1 MLDKP
6 GITDVVDVMDIDEIN
21 NDNFDSGDDVDD
33 ITTQRKKRIRELMQQ
48 EGESNIGKTFFYV
61 GQTFSTKH
69 EFKQQSQLHAMESKR
84 EIVLVKNDDRRL
96 KGVCW
101 GERSDQE
108 KSWRKREMN
117 IECPWEIYVSKV
129 GKSETWQVKTFHD
142 EHKCLFSRD
151 ILQCTY
157 EFLASKL
164 VDKIPSNPNLPTKA
178 VKVQFES
185 EYGVNITK
193 QKAYRALKHNCD
205 PDLPTRVFK
214 RVYISLCPLK
224 KGFKAL
230 GTDLIGLDGAFMK
243 EPTTGHVLTTF
254 GVDSNNGIYP
264 VAYAIVESQSC
275 NSWSQF
281 LDYLGKNLELNK
293 RSNFTFISDRQ
304 KGLINA
310 VERIYPSA
318 KHRFCLRH
326 LQQNMKKN
334 WNGKAY
340 KDHLW
345 RCATTTT
352 VPKFELCMQDL
363 RRFNKGCWDYL
374 VKIKPQH
381 WARSHFSGRAKTDI
395 LLNNMC
401 EVLNRWLVDGRDKP
415 IITALEFIRE
425 YLMKRI
431 VNVHNTISKCSG
443 PLTPGATKVFEGI
456 KKEAEK
462 YTVMFIGSNKY
473 QVNGPHDDQC
483 VVHMEHTSCV
493 CRK

>member
-1 MLDKP
+1 
-6 GITDVVDVMDIDEIN
+6 
-21 NDNFDSGDDVDD
+21 
-33 ITTQRKKRIRELMQQ
+33 
-48 EGESNIGKTFFYV
+48 
-61 GQTFSTKH
+61 
-69 EFKQQSQLHAMESKR
+69 
-84 EIVLVKNDDRRL
+84 
-96 KGVCW
+96 
-101 GERSDQE
+101 
-108 KSWRKREMN
+108 MN

-142 EHKCLFSRD
+142 KHKCLFSRD
-151 ILQCTY
+151 IPQCTY

-193 QKAYRALKHNCD
+193 QKAYRALKLAIKTVKGDYQEQYSHLRDYLLELVKCNPDTTVHVQTEQCD

-214 RVYISLCPLK
+214 RDLK
-224 KGFKAL
+224 
-230 GTDLIGLDGAFMK
+230 
-243 EPTTGHVLTTF
+243 
-254 GVDSNNGIYP
+254 
-264 VAYAIVESQSC
+264 
-275 NSWSQF
+275 
-281 LDYLGKNLELNK
+281 
-293 RSNFTFISDRQ
+293 
-304 KGLINA
+304 
-310 VERIYPSA
+310 
-318 KHRFCLRH
+318 
-326 LQQNMKKN
+326 
-334 WNGKAY
+334 
-340 KDHLW
+340 
-345 RCATTTT
+345 
-352 VPKFELCMQDL
+352 
-363 RRFNKGCWDYL
+363 RFNEGCWDYL

-431 VNVHNTISKCSG
+431 VNVRNTISKCSG

-462 YTVMFIGSNKY
+462 YTVMFSGSNTY

-483 VVHMEHTSCV
+483 VVDMEHRSCV
-493 CRK
+493 CRKWELTGMPCKHVVAVLWNMFAYDKRVGPPESWVHPVHRLETWKKTCTFTIDPLSGREHWPKSTVPTKLMPPLKIATAGRPKKNRRKELDEKESMVKDGKLSKKGGTTQCSMCKEFGHNKRGCTNGGASKSGSKRCDNGASESGVQKKMKGKNG

>member
-1 MLDKP
+1 
-6 GITDVVDVMDIDEIN
+6 
-21 NDNFDSGDDVDD
+21 
-33 ITTQRKKRIRELMQQ
+33 
-48 EGESNIGKTFFYV
+48 
-61 GQTFSTKH
+61 
-69 EFKQQSQLHAMESKR
+69 
-84 EIVLVKNDDRRL
+84 
-96 KGVCW
+96 
-101 GERSDQE
+101 
-108 KSWRKREMN
+108 MN

-151 ILQCTY
+151 IPQCTY

-164 VDKIPSNPNLPTKA
+164 DDKIPSNPNLPTKA

-185 EYGVNITK
+185 EYGVNITN
-193 QKAYRALKHNCD
+193 QKAYRALKLAIKIVQGDYQEQYSHLRD
-205 PDLPTRVFK
+205 YLLEDLDK
-214 RVYISLCPLK
+214 S
-224 KGFKAL
+224 
-230 GTDLIGLDGAFMK
+230 
-243 EPTTGHVLTTF
+243 
-254 GVDSNNGIYP
+254 SQ
-264 VAYAIVESQSC
+264 AYAIEESESY
-275 NSWSQF
+275 NSWSWF

-293 RSNFTFISDRQ
+293 RSNFTFISDMQ

-310 VERIYPSA
+310 VERLYPSA

-326 LQQNMKKN
+326 LQQNMKKKLE
-334 WNGKAY
+334 WKGIQ
-340 KDHLW
+340 
-345 RCATTTT
+345 RSF
-352 VPKFELCMQDL
+352 VEDL
-363 RRFNKGCWDYL
+363 RRFNEGCWDYL

-443 PLTPGATKVFEGI
+443 PLNPGATKVFEGI

-483 VVHMEHTSCV
+483 VVDMEHTSCV
-493 CRK
+493 